1 MTKIDYIRQK
11 ARIMSQTLEDLL
23 PGYDCDE
30 GRNPIAACAP
40 LPAEAEVIRVV
51 KLIDSAFSP
60 GYREE
65 RASAGCTVD
74 THVTGRLDESYDIL
88 CPQVPRPRPFRSASR
103 HASPTPS
110 ELTDAHELEETPGD
124 T

>member
-51 KLIDSAFSP
+51 KLIDSAFYP

-65 RASAGCTVD
+65 RASAGCTKA
-74 THVTGRLDESYDIL
+74 TPAIATAANA
-88 CPQVPRPRPFRSASR
+88 PRINLITAP
-103 HASPTPS
+103 
-110 ELTDAHELEETPGD
+110 PGL
-124 T
+124 